1 MATKSMEDLFID
13 SIRDL
18 LNAEKQI
25 IEALPSMID
34 AASSPELKEAL
45 DEHLEETRE
54 HRTRLETIL
63 KAAGHRAN
71 DETCKGMEGLLEEG
85 EEVLEEDFE
94 SYVMDAAII
103 GAAQK
108 VEHYEICGYGTA
120 KAFAEELG
128 EEDAVEL
135 LERTLEEE
143 KRADQTLTEIA
154 EAAVNSRASGEEESE
169 GEEPRKA
176 RRQPS
181 VRRSRAMGK
190 ETV

>member
-1 MATKSMEDLFID
+1 MATKNMEDLYID
-13 SIRDL
+13 CIRDL

-34 AASSPELKEAL
+34 TAHSPELKEAL
-45 DEHLEETRE
+45 DEHLSETRE
-54 HRTRLETIL
+54 HERRLQTIL

-85 EEVLEEDFE
+85 EEVLDEEFE
-94 SYVMDAAII
+94 SDVMDAAII

-120 KAFAEELG
+120 RAFAEELG
-128 EEDAVEL
+128 EDDAVEL

-143 KRADQTLTEIA
+143 KMADQKLTEIA
-154 EAAVNSRASGEEESE
+154 EAAVNRRASGEESE
-169 GEEPRKA
+169 GDEPRRGRA
-176 RRQPS
+176 QPS
-181 VRRSRAMGK
+181 TRRSRAMGK
-190 ETV
+190 EAV